1 MIHRIRARNIS
12 AALRAGRPTPI
23 PVNVLRSVVGARAQF
38 HASANR
44 RNEIKS
50 PFQTFVDV
58 LKEEIQKNRE
68 LQQNVKQLQGD
79 VDKFQDS
86 EAMKQ
91 ARDMYERAR
100 ASRIHSTLTSSIK
113 ENPKLRA
120 AAEELRNNGI
130 KISDAVGE
138 AVRSLEASG
147 FYQGITRATAAV
159 SSAVATSTE
168 PIRNTEAYKAISDAV
183 AEALDDSGAS
193 RYGGWNG
200 THTSH
205 KGGYRVREIHHAY
218 TYSLNLNGLAFYLAN
233 RAGSAMVLHK
243 DAGKYEKWEELKQ
256 TNPVLRT
263 FASWKAAYDES
274 ENPVVSGVRSVTT
287 TIGSW
292 FDETETAQVTRVMRL
307 MDPTFNMESFIREL
321 REYIIPE
328 VVDAYLSA
336 DREGLQQWCGEG
348 TFNMLWATME
358 QYTKQ
363 GLISE
368 SKVIDIANVDVAKGT
383 LLENNVP
390 VFVVSFSTQEVLV
403 FRNAKSGEVVVGAP
417 DRVEQCSYAAVIT
430 RVEDELDNE
439 LTGGWKVV
447 EVAKGTLLENNVP
460 VFVVSFSTQEVLVFR
475 NAKTGEVVV
484 GAPDRVEQCSYAAVI
499 TRVED
504 ELDNELTGGWKV
516 VEMARRSASSRL

>member
-1 MIHRIRARNIS
+1 MIHRIKARNIY
-12 AALRAGRPTPI
+12 AALRTGRPAPV
-23 PVNVLRSVVGARAQF
+23 PVNVLRSVAGTRAQF

-86 EAMKQ
+86 EAMKR

-100 ASRIHSTLTSSIK
+100 LTSSIK
-113 ENPKLRA
+113 ENPRLRA
-120 AAEELRNNGI
+120 AAEELKKNGI

-168 PIRNTEAYKAISDAV
+168 PIRNTEAYKAVAEAV

-193 RYGGWNG
+193 RYGGYEEKEVRRKLREKRLAKAG
-200 THTSH
+200 MQGGMARTHRI
-205 KGGYRVREIHHAY
+205 KEDPE
-218 TYSLNLNGLAFYLAN
+218 
-233 RAGSAMVLHK
+233 AGSAMVLHK
-243 DAGKYEKWEELKQ
+243 DAGKFEKWEELKQ

-263 FASWKAAYDES
+263 FASWKATYDES
-274 ENPVVSGVRSVTT
+274 ENPVVSGLRSVTT

-307 MDPTFNMESFIREL
+307 MDPTFNMESFLREL

-403 FRNAKSGEVVVGAP
+403 FRNAKTAE
-417 DRVEQCSYAAVIT
+417 I
-430 RVEDELDNE
+430 
-439 LTGGWKVV
+439 
-447 EVAKGTLLENNVP
+447 
-460 VFVVSFSTQEVLVFR
+460 
-475 NAKTGEVVV
+475 VV

-516 VEMARRSASSRL
+516 VEMARRSARSQL

>member
-1 MIHRIRARNIS
+1 ES
-12 AALRAGRPTPI
+12 G
-23 PVNVLRSVVGARAQF
+23 G
-38 HASANR
+38 
-44 RNEIKS
+44 
-50 PFQTFVDV
+50 
-58 LKEEIQKNRE
+58 
-68 LQQNVKQLQGD
+68 
-79 VDKFQDS
+79 
-86 EAMKQ
+86 
-91 ARDMYERAR
+91 
-100 ASRIHSTLTSSIK
+100 LTSSIK

-120 AAEELRNNGI
+120 AAEELRNSGI

-147 FYQGITRATAAV
+147 FYQGSKITRATAAV

-168 PIRNTEAYKAISDAV
+168 PIRNTEAYKAISEAV

-193 RYGGWNG
+193 RYGGYEEKEVRRKLREKRLAKAG
-200 THTSH
+200 MQGGMARTH
-205 KGGYRVREIHHAY
+205 RIREDPE
-218 TYSLNLNGLAFYLAN
+218 
-233 RAGSAMVLHK
+233 AGSAMVVHK
-243 DAGKYEKWEELKQ
+243 DSGKYEKWEELKQ

-263 FASWKAAYDES
+263 FAAWKAAYDES
-274 ENPVVSGVRSVTT
+274 ENPLVSGVRSVTT

-307 MDPTFNMESFIREL
+307 MDPAFNMESFIREL

-403 FRNAKSGEVVVGAP
+403 FRNAK
-417 DRVEQCSYAAVIT
+417 
-430 RVEDELDNE
+430 
-439 LTGGWKVV
+439 
-447 EVAKGTLLENNVP
+447 
-460 VFVVSFSTQEVLVFR
+460 
-475 NAKTGEVVV
+475 TGEVAV

-516 VEMARRSASSRL
+516 VEMARRSARSQL

>member
-1 MIHRIRARNIS
+1 MIHRIRVRSIS
-12 AALRAGRPTPI
+12 AALRAGRATSV
-23 PVNVLRSVVGARAQF
+23 PVTVLRSIAGARAQF

-44 RNEIKS
+44 PNEIKS

-86 EAMKQ
+86 EAMKR
-91 ARDMYERAR
+91 AKDMYERAR
-100 ASRIHSTLTSSIK
+100 LTSSIK
-113 ENPKLRA
+113 ENPRLRA
-120 AAEELRNNGI
+120 AAEELKKNGI

-168 PIRNTEAYKAISDAV
+168 PIRNTEAYKAISEAV

-193 RYGGWNG
+193 RYGGYEEKEVRRKLREKRLAKAG
-200 THTSH
+200 MQ
-205 KGGYRVREIHHAY
+205 GGMARAQRIKEDPE
-218 TYSLNLNGLAFYLAN
+218 
-233 RAGSAMVLHK
+233 AGSAMVLHQ
-243 DAGKYEKWEELKQ
+243 DAGKYEKWEEMKQ

-274 ENPVVSGVRSVTT
+274 ENPIVSGLRSMTT

-368 SKVIDIANVDVAKGT
+368 SKVIDIANVDVAKG
-383 LLENNVP
+383 N
-390 VFVVSFSTQEVLV
+390 
-403 FRNAKSGEVVVGAP
+403 
-417 DRVEQCSYAAVIT
+417 
-430 RVEDELDNE
+430 
-439 LTGGWKVV
+439 
-447 EVAKGTLLENNVP
+447 LLENNVP

-475 NAKTGEVVV
+475 NAKTAEVVV
-484 GAPDRVEQCSYAAVI
+484 GAPDRVEQCSYAVVI

-504 ELDNELTGGWKV
+504 ELDNELTGGWKI
-516 VEMARRSASSRL
+516 VEMARRSARSHL

>member
-12 AALRAGRPTPI
+12 AALRAGRPTPV
-23 PVNVLRSVVGARAQF
+23 PTNVFRSVAGARAQF

-86 EAMKQ
+86 EAMKR

-100 ASRIHSTLTSSIK
+100 LTSSIK
-113 ENPKLRA
+113 ENPKLQA
-120 AAEELRNNGI
+120 AAEELRKNGI

-168 PIRNTEAYKAISDAV
+168 PIRNTEAYKAISEAV

-193 RYGGWNG
+193 RYGGYEEKDVRRKLREKRLAKAGMQNRMAR
-200 THTSH
+200 THRI
-205 KGGYRVREIHHAY
+205 KED
-218 TYSLNLNGLAFYLAN
+218 LE
-233 RAGSAMVLHK
+233 AGSAMVLHK
-243 DAGKYEKWEELKQ
+243 DAGKFEKWEEMKQ

-263 FASWKAAYDES
+263 FASWKAVYDES
-274 ENPVVSGVRSVTT
+274 ENPVVSGLRSVTT

-307 MDPTFNMESFIREL
+307 MDPAFNMESFIREL

-403 FRNAKSGEVVVGAP
+403 FRS
-417 DRVEQCSYAAVIT
+417 
-430 RVEDELDNE
+430 
-439 LTGGWKVV
+439 
-447 EVAKGTLLENNVP
+447 
-460 VFVVSFSTQEVLVFR
+460 
-475 NAKTGEVVV
+475 AKTGEVVV

-499 TRVED
+499 TRIED

-516 VEMARRSASSRL
+516 VEMARRSARSSL

>member
-1 MIHRIRARNIS
+1 IRARHIS
-12 AALRAGRPTPI
+12 ATLRTGRITLAPAT
-23 PVNVLRSVVGARAQF
+23 VLRPVAGARAQF

-58 LKEEIQKNRE
+58 LKEEIQKSRE

-86 EAMKQ
+86 EAMKR
-91 ARDMYERAR
+91 AKDMYERAR
-100 ASRIHSTLTSSIK
+100 LTSSIK
-113 ENPKLRA
+113 ENPRLRE
-120 AAEELRNNGI
+120 AAEELKRNGI

-168 PIRNTEAYKAISDAV
+168 PIRNTDAYKAISEAV

-193 RYGGWNG
+193 RYGGYEEKEVRRKLREKRLSKAG
-200 THTSH
+200 MQ
-205 KGGYRVREIHHAY
+205 GGMARAQRIKEDP
-218 TYSLNLNGLAFYLAN
+218 G
-233 RAGSAMVLHK
+233 AGSAMVLHK
-243 DAGKYEKWEELKQ
+243 DAGKYEKWEEMKQ

-368 SKVIDIANVDVAKGT
+368 SKVIDIANVDVAKG
-383 LLENNVP
+383 
-390 VFVVSFSTQEVLV
+390 S
-403 FRNAKSGEVVVGAP
+403 
-417 DRVEQCSYAAVIT
+417 
-430 RVEDELDNE
+430 
-439 LTGGWKVV
+439 
-447 EVAKGTLLENNVP
+447 LLENNVP

-475 NAKTGEVVV
+475 NAKTAEVVV
-484 GAPDRVEQCSYAAVI
+484 GAPDRVEQCSYAVVV

-504 ELDNELTGGWKV
+504 ELDNQLTGGWKI

>member
-12 AALRAGRPTPI
+12 AALRAGRPTPV
-23 PVNVLRSVVGARAQF
+23 PTNVFRSVAGARAQF

-86 EAMKQ
+86 EAMKR

-100 ASRIHSTLTSSIK
+100 AK
-113 ENPKLRA
+113 NPKLQA
-120 AAEELRNNGI
+120 AAEELRKNGI

-168 PIRNTEAYKAISDAV
+168 PIRNTEAYKAISEAV

-193 RYGGWNG
+193 RYGGYEEKDVRRKLREKRLAKAGMQNRMAR
-200 THTSH
+200 THRI
-205 KGGYRVREIHHAY
+205 KED
-218 TYSLNLNGLAFYLAN
+218 LE
-233 RAGSAMVLHK
+233 AGSAMVLHK
-243 DAGKYEKWEELKQ
+243 DAGKFEKWEEMKQ

-263 FASWKAAYDES
+263 FASWKAVYDES
-274 ENPVVSGVRSVTT
+274 ENPVVSGLRSVTT

-307 MDPTFNMESFIREL
+307 MDPAFNMESFIREL

-403 FRNAKSGEVVVGAP
+403 FRS
-417 DRVEQCSYAAVIT
+417 
-430 RVEDELDNE
+430 
-439 LTGGWKVV
+439 
-447 EVAKGTLLENNVP
+447 
-460 VFVVSFSTQEVLVFR
+460 
-475 NAKTGEVVV
+475 AKTGEVVV

-499 TRVED
+499 TRIED

-516 VEMARRSASSRL
+516 VEMARRSARSSL

>member
-1 MIHRIRARNIS
+1 MLHRIRARSIN
-12 AALRAGRPTPI
+12 ATLRAGRPTPI
-23 PVNVLRSVVGARAQF
+23 PSNILRSIAGARAQF
-38 HASANR
+38 HASTNR

-79 VDKFQDS
+79 VDKLQDS
-86 EAMKQ
+86 EAMKR
-91 ARDMYERAR
+91 AKDMYERAM
-100 ASRIHSTLTSSIK
+100 ASLTHSKLTSSIK
-113 ENPKLRA
+113 ENPRLRA
-120 AAEELRNNGI
+120 AADELKKSGI
-130 KISDAVGE
+130 KVSDAVGE

-168 PIRNTEAYKAISDAV
+168 PIRNTEAYKAISEAV

-193 RYGGWNG
+193 RYGGYEEKEIRRKLREKRLAKAG
-200 THTSH
+200 MQGGMARTHRI
-205 KGGYRVREIHHAY
+205 KEDPE
-218 TYSLNLNGLAFYLAN
+218 
-233 RAGSAMVLHK
+233 AGSAMTLHK

-263 FASWKAAYDES
+263 VASWKAAYDES
-274 ENPVVSGVRSVTT
+274 ENPVVSGLRSVTT

-447 EVAKGTLLENNVP
+447 E
-460 VFVVSFSTQEVLVFR
+460 
-475 NAKTGEVVV
+475 
-484 GAPDRVEQCSYAAVI
+484 
-499 TRVED
+499 
-504 ELDNELTGGWKV
+504 
-516 VEMARRSASSRL
+516 MARRSARSPL

>member
-1 MIHRIRARNIS
+1 MHRIRVRVVSTTLHPRRTQPAT
-12 AALRAGRPTPI
+12 L
-23 PVNVLRSVVGARAQF
+23 LRSTTAAGFHSSARRK
-38 HASANR
+38 S
-44 RNEIKS
+44 EIKS

-86 EAMKQ
+86 EAMKR

-100 ASRIHSTLTSSIK
+100 LTSSIK
-113 ENPKLRA
+113 ENPKLQA
-120 AAEELRNNGI
+120 AAEELRKSGV
-130 KISDAVGE
+130 KISDAVSE

-168 PIRNTEAYKAISDAV
+168 PIRNTEAYKAISEAV

-193 RYGGWNG
+193 RYGGYEEKEVRRKLRQKRLAKAG
-200 THTSH
+200 RE
-205 KGGYRVREIHHAY
+205 GGIARSQRVVEDP
-218 TYSLNLNGLAFYLAN
+218 N
-233 RAGSAMVLHK
+233 AGAAMVLHK

-263 FASWKAAYDES
+263 FSEWRTAYDES
-274 ENPVVSGVRSVTT
+274 ENPIVSGIRSVTS
-287 TIGSW
+287 TIGGW
-292 FDETETAQVTRVMRL
+292 FDETETAQVTRVMRM
-307 MDPTFNMESFIREL
+307 MDPTFNMEGFLREL

-336 DREGLQQWCGEG
+336 DREGLKQWCGEA
-348 TFNMLWATME
+348 TFNVLWATME

-368 SKVIDIANVDVAKGT
+368 SKVMDITNVDVAKGT
-383 LLENNVP
+383 LL
-390 VFVVSFSTQEVLV
+390 
-403 FRNAKSGEVVVGAP
+403 
-417 DRVEQCSYAAVIT
+417 D
-430 RVEDELDNE
+430 
-439 LTGGWKVV
+439 
-447 EVAKGTLLENNVP
+447 NNVP

-475 NAKTGEVVV
+475 NAKTGEVAV
-484 GAPDRVEQCSYAAVI
+484 GAPDRVEQCSYGAVL
-499 TRVED
+499 TRIED

-516 VEMARRSASSRL
+516 VELARRSARSFL